1 MAGLAEP
8 PYCACRAGKGDT
20 MSQVETS
27 RQQLQRIKVIGIGGG
42 GSNAVRRMIEAGIEG
57 VEFITINTSLREMI
71 SSRATTRLQIGA
83 EITHGLSTGGDVSL
97 GTRAAEAAEAEIAKL
112 LDDTDMV
119 FLAATLGGGTGTG
132 AAPIVARLAK
142 ARGVLT
148 VAVVTKPFGFE
159 GTRRMQAAE
168 EGLRRLEPEV
178 DAEIVISN
186 DRLLSLDARNLK
198 LTDAFGLADE
208 MLKKA
213 VQIVCDF
220 VLKVGLINVDLRD
233 VKAILTN
240 GGRTLVS
247 MTRASGEERALAAA
261 QEAITS
267 PLLDITLQGATGL
280 LLNIEGG
287 DLSIGEVHAAADLIT
302 RTASPDA
309 NIIWGYVDNPD
320 LKGEIRIT
328 LIATGYKLEQAP
340 QAPAGRE
347 SGAAADAARRS
358 SDTLD
363 LDIPARSR
371 R

>member
-1 MAGLAEP
+1 
-8 PYCACRAGKGDT
+8 

-27 RQQLQRIKVIGIGGG
+27 RERLQRIKVIGVGGG

-57 VEFITINTSLREMI
+57 VEFVTINTSLREMVA
-71 SSRATTRLQIGA
+71 SRASARLQIGA

-97 GTRAAEAAEAEIAKL
+97 GVRSAEAAQAEIAKL
-112 LDDTDMV
+112 LENTDMV
-119 FLAATLGGGTGTG
+119 FIAATLGGGTGTG
-132 AAPIVARLAK
+132 AAPVVARLAK
-142 ARGVLT
+142 ERGILT

-159 GTRRMQAAE
+159 GARRSQAAE
-168 EGLRRLEPEV
+168 EGLRELVQHV

-186 DRLLSLDARNLK
+186 DRLLSLDVRNLK
-198 LTDAFGLADE
+198 LTDAFSMADE

-233 VKAILTN
+233 VIAILTN
-240 GGRTLVS
+240 GGRTMVS
-247 MTRASGEERALAAA
+247 MTRATGEERALAAA

-287 DLSIGEVHAAADLIT
+287 DLSIGEVHAAADLIS

-309 NIIWGYVDNPD
+309 NIIWGYVDNPE

-328 LIATGYKLEQAP
+328 LIATGYQVEDRSEAQP
-340 QAPAGRE
+340 
-347 SGAAADAARRS
+347 RRGWDMPTDLDRRP
-358 SDTLD
+358 SDSLD
-363 LDIPARSR
+363 LDIPTRLR